1 MFVHLSDETLRRLHD
16 MPGFWTPDEGVF
28 LEAVLPWY
36 DHRRHEVL
44 ALESDGRSG
53 LLLNIRSR
61 PWNPND
67 GVVALVVD
75 GPKRGELLAT
85 PKPNGLTVAVAPKLE
100 WAGCEPDGFHP
111 NATITID
118 QVRYDHHRFVCSY
131 PIGFE
136 QQLLYSELWVLA
148 STPEGLKEAEQVGLF
163 IYWLIVTFRGGVGRQ
178 WIEVS

>member
-1 MFVHLSDETLRRLHD
+1 MIVHLSGDTIYRLHAD
-16 MPGFWTPDEGVF
+16 TRFRAVTDSEF
-28 LEAVLPWY
+28 LELVLPWF
-36 DHRRHEVL
+36 DRRRHEVL
-44 ALESDGRSG
+44 AMERDDRDG

-75 GPKRGELLAT
+75 GPKRGEIIAT
-85 PKPNGLTVAVAPKLE
+85 PDTRGLVVAVPPKLE
-100 WAGCEPDGFHP
+100 WHRFEPDGFHP
-111 NATITID
+111 NASIAIE

-136 QQLLYSELWVLA
+136 QKLLYSEMWLLVSTTYGLA
-148 STPEGLKEAEQVGLF
+148 EAEAIGRF
-163 IYWLIVTFRGGVGRQ
+163 IFWLIVTFRGGVGRQ